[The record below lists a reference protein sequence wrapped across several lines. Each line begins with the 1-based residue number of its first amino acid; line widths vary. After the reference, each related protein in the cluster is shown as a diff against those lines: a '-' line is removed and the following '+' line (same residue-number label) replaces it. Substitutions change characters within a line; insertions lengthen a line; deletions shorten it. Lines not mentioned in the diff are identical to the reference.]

1 VAQLQPPTRTSHGKS
16 GRPGPAAAAS
26 FRIQHLLLAATLLL
40 AGVAGAAR
48 AAQVDRIGQQVFAIE
63 AEYGDQPAEVI
74 QRLAPLETAARA
86 NQGDDLRIFLAA
98 WGYAHTV
105 TDKPAVADAAIEELT
120 DIGEQTL
127 DSAALASAH
136 ALRATALQMGGQVR
150 AAFGWIEA
158 AVPLARSSS
167 SPDLQYW
174 VYMTAGELANAN
186 GQIGEGARSFEDAA
200 VAAQA
205 VRNPRREAQALLALM
220 PMRIVQGQP
229 AQALQLAKR
238 VRERAAAANDGSLGV
253 AAWVM
258 EALAAEAL
266 HDGSRAARARQE
278 AAALMRNLPAPA
290 ATVNSQAGGEGWL
303 NTETEALL
311 TLSTLH
317 LAAGDFN
324 IARDLAQRSH
334 AQAKARDDLA
344 HSARALVNLGLA
356 DLGAGRTAAGMKTA
370 AEGLALLEQRARDAE
385 LLVQLNRYVAALER
399 SGQTAE
405 ALLRLRESLVLETDL
420 ARRDR
425 ASTVLA
431 LQRESSFQRQQR
443 QMERLQHD
451 NALQSAEISRRATE
465 RTLSLLLAA
474 AMGAGGIVAWRLYL
488 RARHSNRQ
496 LAQSNATLAHASTH
510 DAVTGLL
517 NRRAM
522 ESDTEAL
529 AGQAYVCVSLSVK
542 QFGLIVGSV
551 GHQLGDTLLCR
562 IAERLDTEA
571 ARHGGR
577 LYRVDGVTFGA
588 IVPLTEPAPLLT
600 PMLTPMLA
608 ALARTMEAPFEIG
621 NQDLVVSIGLGAAQ
635 YPKDASTAHEVARLA
650 ELAKLQAHAEPGNTH
665 VVYESRIG
673 ESQRDKLRLEARM
686 QKALEQGDFEL
697 FYQAQRDASGSFS
710 GFEALLRWRDGDT
723 MVSPA
728 HFIPLAEETGL
739 IVRIGAWVLRD
750 ACRQARAWA
759 DGGLGRPKVAVNI
772 SPRQFAHPDFLA
784 MVKETLRDTGVDP
797 AQIEVEI
804 TEGSVMNDAEA
815 SIAQLHALREM
826 GLKLAID
833 DFGTGYASLAYLRR
847 FPLDRL
853 KIDRSFVT
861 PLGSSADADTIVRT
875 VIELAHCLG
884 LSVTAEGVETQ
895 AQEALLR
902 SWSCDVVQGFL
913 HSRPGPAAGATAL
926 LQAQRDAT
934 QHDATVTHAIAATA

>member
-1 VAQLQPPTRTSHGKS
+1 VAQLQPRTCRSPGTHSTTGPL
-16 GRPGPAAAAS
+16 GRLRWRAAAS
-26 FRIQHLLLAATLLL
+26 FRIKCLLAAAALL
-40 AGVAGAAR
+40 VASAAHAAR
-48 AAQVDRIGQQVFAIE
+48 IGHQVFAIE
-63 AEYGDQPAEVI
+63 AEHGGQPAEVI
-74 QRLAPLETAARA
+74 QRLAPLEAPARA
-86 NQGDDLRIFLAA
+86 NQGEDLRIFLAA

-120 DIGEQTL
+120 DMGEQTL

-136 ALRATALQMGGQVR
+136 ALRATALQMGGQMR
-150 AAFGWIEA
+150 AAFGWIAA
-158 AVPLARSSS
+158 AVPLARSSN

-186 GQIGEGARSFEDAA
+186 GQIEEGARHFEGAA
-200 VAAQA
+200 EAAQLGG
-205 VRNPRREAQALLALM
+205 NPRREAQALLALI

-229 AQALQLAKR
+229 VQALRLAKR
-238 VRERAAAANDGSLGV
+238 VRDRAAVAKDRTLVA

-258 EALAAEAL
+258 EALASEAL
-266 HDGSRAARARQE
+266 HDGARAARARLE
-278 AAALMRNLPAPA
+278 AATLLRGPGAPMPS
-290 ATVNSQAGGEGWL
+290 VNHQAGGEGWL
-303 NTETEALL
+303 STETDALL

-317 LAAGDFN
+317 LAAGNFHA
-324 IARDLAQRSH
+324 AREMAQRTH
-334 AQAKARDDLA
+334 AQATAREDLA
-344 HSARALVNLGLA
+344 YTGRALVNLGLA
-356 DLGAGRTAAGMKTA
+356 ELGSGRSAMGMKAA
-370 AEGLALLEQRARDAE
+370 AEGLVLLEQRARDAE
-385 LLVQLNRYVAALER
+385 LLVQMNRYVAALER
-399 SGQTAE
+399 SGQSAE
-405 ALLRLRESLVLETDL
+405 ALVRLRESLVLETDL

-425 ASTVLA
+425 ASTVLT

-443 QMERLQHD
+443 QMEQLQHD
-451 NALQSAEISRRATE
+451 NALQSAQIAQRATE

-496 LAQSNATLAHASTH
+496 LARSNATLAHASTH

-522 ESDTEAL
+522 ESDIEAM

-562 IAERLDTEA
+562 IAERLDAEA

-600 PMLTPMLA
+600 PMLV

-635 YPKDASTAHEVARLA
+635 YPKDASTAHEVTRLA

-686 QKALEQGDFEL
+686 LKALEHGDFEL
-697 FYQAQRDASGSFS
+697 FYQAQRDAAGSFS

-728 HFIPLAEETGL
+728 AFIPLAEENGL

-750 ACRQARAWA
+750 ACRQAKAWA
-759 DGGLGRPKVAVNI
+759 DAGLGTPKVAVNI

-784 MVKETLRDTGVDP
+784 MVRDTLRDTGVDP

-815 SIAQLHALREM
+815 SIAQLHALRDM

-861 PLGSSADADTIVRT
+861 PLGSSADADAIVRT

-926 LQAQRDAT
+926 LQAQQETAGT
-934 QHDATVTHAIAATA
+934 AA